1 MSLSL
6 RFAVCGLLAFCGLL
20 AICGLLAFCALL
32 RALLCSMST
41 SFAHCV
47 YIAACLSWLFKP
59 LKCVLRLLCVSG
71 NFGLARWVLL
81 QEIPA
86 PQMVAM
92 GSLYSGTLL
101 DL

>member
-6 RFAVCGLLAFCGLL
+6 RFAVCLLFAVCLRFAVCSR
-20 AICGLLAFCALL
+20 LL
-32 RALLCSMST
+32 RVLLCSMSVLLRT
-41 SFAHCV
+41 AFTLQLASLGS
-47 YIAACLSWLFKP
+47 LSL
-59 LKCVLRLLCVSG
+59 LNALCGCSVLSG

-86 PQMVAM
+86 PYTVAM